1 MKFQST
7 SAAVVLLLGQTF
19 AFPLPPS
26 NLLRREVPQEHS
38 HDVFLTITNEA
49 LAKNNPKGIKDAVF
63 GLLGDAAAA
72 GGAGSVTNLECLKQE
87 TADQAF
93 TNGKAAK
100 DLRLMAGALVYQ
112 ALERNTGKVG
122 LASVACTEQ
131 AVNPEIE
138 AVKPH
143 QDPASTNAASINKGI
158 ALELAKQL
166 KAIGADPNLA
176 LLSGTFAPGNLNDDT
191 GKGNTCDDTDP
202 QLGCIYTTGKLVLD
216 ASQDE
221 IASAVAGVS
230 QTFTG
235 TGGIQATDLVDLSKF
250 STANAQGGAAAPTGS
265 SNAVTTSQA
274 AAQATPPPAAQAT
287 STQAAAPPSQT
298 QASSG
303 SGSSTASGNNLQTFT
318 GTLGGPAPPVT
329 SSTGNRPFA
338 VNGNTFVN
346 IGAALGRSCDIQH
359 NACADAANSGQLS
372 GGVAQCDDQD
382 TKCKAAATS
391 GSSNSNA
398 GNNNSSSSN
407 NTNSN
412 ASTGV
417 SNNTGSENN
426 ADSGNAGNANGG
438 GAATGNF
445 GSCSNPSI
453 KFANGLD
460 GRTEPAFAPVN
471 EADFNHGSALNIKVI
486 ADFICDRL
494 NSSCKASAA
503 VVSTCQS
510 ASAAASQ
517 LTGQAAAD
525 AFNKALGVSAN

>member
-7 SAAVVLLLGQTF
+7 SIATALLFGQTF
-19 AFPLPPS
+19 AFPLPPT
-26 NLLRREVPQEHS
+26 NLVRREVPQEHS
-38 HDVFLTITNEA
+38 HDLFLTITNEA
-49 LAKNNPKGIKDAVF
+49 LKKNNPKGITDAVF
-63 GLLGDAAAA
+63 GLLGNAAAA
-72 GGAGSVTNLECLKQE
+72 GGAGSVTNLDCLKQE

-122 LASVACTEQ
+122 LASVTCTEQ
-131 AVNPEIE
+131 AVNPEIQ

-143 QDPASTNAASINKGI
+143 QDPASANAASINKGI
-158 ALELAKQL
+158 TLELAKQL
-166 KAIGADPNLA
+166 KSIGADPNLA
-176 LLSGTFAPGNLNDDT
+176 LLSGTFAPGDLNDAT
-191 GKGNTCDDTDP
+191 AKGNTCDDPDP
-202 QLGCIYTTGKLVLD
+202 QLGCIFTTGKLVLD

-221 IASAVAGVS
+221 VASAAAAVS

-250 STANAQGGAAAPTGS
+250 STANVQGGAAAPTPS
-265 SNAVTTSQA
+265 SNAAVTSQ
-274 AAQATPPPAAQAT
+274 PAAQAT
-287 STQAAAPPSQT
+287 STPAAAPSQT

-303 SGSSTASGNNLQTFT
+303 SEPSAASGNNVQTFT
-318 GTLGGPAPPVT
+318 GTLGGPAPPVI
-329 SSTGNRPFA
+329 SGTGNRPFS

-346 IGAALGRSCDIQH
+346 AGAALGRSCDIQH
-359 NACADAANSGQLS
+359 NACADAVNSGKLS
-372 GGVAQCDDQD
+372 GGVGQCDDQNNQ
-382 TKCKAAATS
+382 CKAAATS
-391 GSSNSNA
+391 GASNSNA
-398 GNNNSSSSN
+398 GNNNSNASNSGANNASSG
-407 NTNSN
+407 SN
-412 ASTGV
+412 AG
-417 SNNTGSENN
+417 N
-426 ADSGNAGNANGG
+426 GNAGNASAGSN
-438 GAATGNF
+438 ATGNF

-494 NSSCKASAA
+494 NSSCKAGAA

>member
-7 SAAVVLLLGQTF
+7 SIATALLFGQTF
-19 AFPLPPS
+19 AFPLPPT
-26 NLLRREVPQEHS
+26 NLVRREVPQEHS
-38 HDVFLTITNEA
+38 HDLFLTITNEA
-49 LAKNNPKGIKDAVF
+49 LKKNNPKGITDAVF
-63 GLLGDAAAA
+63 GLLGNAAAA
-72 GGAGSVTNLECLKQE
+72 GGAGSVTNLDCLKQE

-122 LASVACTEQ
+122 LASVTCTEQ
-131 AVNPEIE
+131 AVNPEIQ

-143 QDPASTNAASINKGI
+143 QDPASANAASINKGI
-158 ALELAKQL
+158 TLELAKQL
-166 KAIGADPNLA
+166 KSIGADPNLA
-176 LLSGTFAPGNLNDDT
+176 LLSGTFAPGDLNDAT
-191 GKGNTCDDTDP
+191 AKGNTCDDPDP
-202 QLGCIYTTGKLVLD
+202 QLGCIFTTGKLVLD

-221 IASAVAGVS
+221 VASAAAAVS

-250 STANAQGGAAAPTGS
+250 STANVQGGATAPTPS
-265 SNAVTTSQA
+265 SNVAVTSQ
-274 AAQATPPPAAQAT
+274 PAAQAT
-287 STQAAAPPSQT
+287 STPAAAPSQT

-303 SGSSTASGNNLQTFT
+303 SEPSAASGNNVQTFT
-318 GTLGGPAPPVT
+318 GTLGGPPPP
-329 SSTGNRPFA
+329 S
-338 VNGNTFVN
+338 
-346 IGAALGRSCDIQH
+346 ALGRSCDIQH
-359 NACADAANSGQLS
+359 NACADAANSGKLS
-372 GGVAQCDDQD
+372 GGVGQCDDQNNQ
-382 TKCKAAATS
+382 CKAAATS
-391 GSSNSNA
+391 GASNSNA
-398 GNNNSSSSN
+398 GNNNSNASNSGANNASSG
-407 NTNSN
+407 SN
-412 ASTGV
+412 AG
-417 SNNTGSENN
+417 N
-426 ADSGNAGNANGG
+426 GNAGNASAGSN
-438 GAATGNF
+438 ATGNF

-494 NSSCKASAA
+494 NSSCKAGAA

>member
-7 SAAVVLLLGQTF
+7 SIATALLFGQTF
-19 AFPLPPS
+19 AFPLPPT
-26 NLLRREVPQEHS
+26 NLVRREVPQEHS
-38 HDVFLTITNEA
+38 HDLFLTITNEA
-49 LAKNNPKGIKDAVF
+49 LKKNNPKGITDAVF
-63 GLLGDAAAA
+63 GLLGNAAAA
-72 GGAGSVTNLECLKQE
+72 GGAGSVTNLDCLKQE

-122 LASVACTEQ
+122 LASVTCTEQ
-131 AVNPEIE
+131 AVNPEIQ

-143 QDPASTNAASINKGI
+143 QDPASANAASINKGI
-158 ALELAKQL
+158 TLELAKQL
-166 KAIGADPNLA
+166 KSIGADPNLA
-176 LLSGTFAPGNLNDDT
+176 LLSGTFAPGDLNDAT
-191 GKGNTCDDTDP
+191 AKGNTCDDPDP
-202 QLGCIYTTGKLVLD
+202 QLGCIFTTGKLVLD

-221 IASAVAGVS
+221 VASAAAAVS

-235 TGGIQATDLVDLSKF
+235 TGGGAT
-250 STANAQGGAAAPTGS
+250 APTPS
-265 SNAVTTSQA
+265 SNVAVTSQ
-274 AAQATPPPAAQAT
+274 PAAQAT
-287 STQAAAPPSQT
+287 STPAAAPSQT

-303 SGSSTASGNNLQTFT
+303 SEPSAASGNNVQTFT
-318 GTLGGPAPPVT
+318 GTLGGPPPPVI
-329 SSTGNRPFA
+329 SGTGNRPFS

-346 IGAALGRSCDIQH
+346 AGAALGRSCDIQH
-359 NACADAANSGQLS
+359 NACADAANSGKLS
-372 GGVAQCDDQD
+372 GGVGQCDDQNNQ
-382 TKCKAAATS
+382 CKAAATS
-391 GSSNSNA
+391 GASNSNA
-398 GNNNSSSSN
+398 GNNNS
-407 NTNSN
+407 N
-412 ASTGV
+412 ASNR
-417 SNNTGSENN
+417 SN
-426 ADSGNAGNANGG
+426 
-438 GAATGNF
+438 ATGNF

-494 NSSCKASAA
+494 NSSCKAGAA

-525 AFNKALGVSAN
+525 AFNKALGV

>member
-7 SAAVVLLLGQTF
+7 SAAAALLLGQAF
-19 AFPLPPS
+19 AYPLPSS

-38 HDVFLTITNEA
+38 HDLFLSITNEA
-49 LAKNNPKGIKDAVF
+49 LAKNNPKGITDAVF
-63 GLLGDAAAA
+63 GLLGNAAAA
-72 GGAGSVTNLECLKQE
+72 GGAGSVTNLDCLKQE

-100 DLRLMAGALVYQ
+100 DIRLMAGALVYQ

-122 LASVACTEQ
+122 LASVTCTET

-143 QDPASTNAASINKGI
+143 QDPASANAASINKGI
-158 ALELAKQL
+158 TLELAKQL

-176 LLSGTFAPGNLNDDT
+176 LLSGTFAPGDLNDAT
-191 GKGNTCDDTDP
+191 AKGNTCDDTDP
-202 QLGCIYTTGKLVLD
+202 QLGCIFTTGKLVLD

-221 IASAVAGVS
+221 VASAVSAVS

-250 STANAQGGAAAPTGS
+250 SVQGGAAAPADN
-265 SNAVTTSQA
+265 SNAATTSQA
-274 AAQATPPPAAQAT
+274 AAQATPPPAVQAS
-287 STQAAAPPSQT
+287 STQAAAATQT
-298 QASSG
+298 QAASSG
-303 SGSSTASGNNLQTFT
+303 SAPSTASGNNVQTFT
-318 GTLGGPAPPVT
+318 GSLGGPAPPVV
-329 SSTGNRPFA
+329 SGTGNRPFS

-372 GGVAQCDDQD
+372 GGVGQCDDQN
-382 TKCKAAATS
+382 TQCKAAASGASNTNASSNTSTTSDNTSSS
-391 GSSNSNA
+391 GSNNA
-398 GNNNSSSSN
+398 
-407 NTNSN
+407 
-412 ASTGV
+412 ASG
-417 SNNTGSENN
+417 NN
-426 ADSGNAGNANGG
+426 ADSGNAGNGSS
-438 GAATGNF
+438 AATGDF
-445 GSCSNPSI
+445 GSCSDPSI

-486 ADFICDRL
+486 SDFICDRL
-494 NSSCKASAA
+494 NSSCKASAS

>member
-7 SAAVVLLLGQTF
+7 SAAAALLLGQ
-19 AFPLPPS
+19 AFGYPLPSS

-38 HDVFLTITNEA
+38 HDLFLTITNEA
-49 LAKNNPKGIKDAVF
+49 LAKNNPKGITDAVF
-63 GLLGDAAAA
+63 GLLGNAAAA
-72 GGAGSVTNLECLKQE
+72 NGAGSVTNLDCLKQE

-100 DLRLMAGALVYQ
+100 DIRLMAGALVYQ

-122 LASVACTEQ
+122 LASVTCTEQ

-143 QDPASTNAASINKGI
+143 QDPASANAASINKGI
-158 ALELAKQL
+158 TLELAKQL

-176 LLSGTFAPGNLNDDT
+176 LLSGTFAPGDLNDAT
-191 GKGNTCDDTDP
+191 AKGNTCDDTDP
-202 QLGCIYTTGKLVLD
+202 QLGCIFTTGKLVLD

-221 IASAVAGVS
+221 VASAVSAVS

-250 STANAQGGAAAPTGS
+250 SVQGGAAAPADN
-265 SNAVTTSQA
+265 SNAATTSQA
-274 AAQATPPPAAQAT
+274 AAQATPPPAA
-287 STQAAAPPSQT
+287 
-298 QASSG
+298 SSG
-303 SGSSTASGNNLQTFT
+303 SAPSTASGNNVQTFT
-318 GTLGGPAPPVT
+318 GSLGGPPPPVV
-329 SSTGNRPFA
+329 SGTGNRPFS

-359 NACADAANSGQLS
+359 NACADAVNSGQLS
-372 GGVAQCDDQD
+372 GGVGQCEDQN
-382 TKCKAAATS
+382 TQCKAAAS
-391 GSSNSNA
+391 GASNSNA
-398 GNNNSSSSN
+398 SN
-407 NTNSN
+407 TSN
-412 ASTGV
+412 ASDNASNGGV
-417 SNNTGSENN
+417 NNAASGNN
-426 ADSGNAGNANGG
+426 ADSGNAGNDNAGSS
-438 GAATGNF
+438 AATGDF
-445 GSCSNPSI
+445 GSCSDPSI

-471 EADFNHGSALNIKVI
+471 EADFSHGSALAIKVI
-486 ADFICDRL
+486 SDFICDRL

-525 AFNKALGVSAN
+525 AFNKALGV

>member
-7 SAAVVLLLGQTF
+7 SAAAALLLGQ
-19 AFPLPPS
+19 AFGYPLPSS

-38 HDVFLTITNEA
+38 HDLFLSITNEA
-49 LAKNNPKGIKDAVF
+49 LAKNNPKGITDAVF
-63 GLLGDAAAA
+63 GLLGNAAAA
-72 GGAGSVTNLECLKQE
+72 GGAGSVTNLDCLKQE

-100 DLRLMAGALVYQ
+100 DVRLMAGALVYQ

-122 LASVACTEQ
+122 LASVTCTEQ

-143 QDPASTNAASINKGI
+143 QDPASADAASINKGVT
-158 ALELAKQL
+158 LELAKQL

-176 LLSGTFAPGNLNDDT
+176 LLSGTFAPGDLNDAT
-191 GKGNTCDDTDP
+191 AKGNTCDDTDP
-202 QLGCIYTTGKLVLD
+202 QLGCIFTTGKLVLD

-221 IASAVAGVS
+221 VASAVSAVP

-250 STANAQGGAAAPTGS
+250 SIADVQGGAAAPTDN
-265 SNAVTTSQA
+265 SNAATTSRA
-274 AAQATPPPAAQAT
+274 AAQVS
-287 STQAAAPPSQT
+287 STQAAASSQT
-298 QASSG
+298 QAP
-303 SGSSTASGNNLQTFT
+303 STASGNNVQTFT
-318 GTLGGPAPPVT
+318 GSLGGPAPPVV
-329 SSTGNRPFA
+329 SGTGNRPFS

-372 GGVAQCDDQD
+372 GGVSQCDEQN
-382 TKCKAAATS
+382 TQCKAAAS
-391 GSSNSNA
+391 GASNTNASNSSNTSD
-398 GNNNSSSSN
+398 
-407 NTNSN
+407 N
-412 ASTGV
+412 ASNGGA
-417 SNNTGSENN
+417 NNAASGNN
-426 ADSGNAGNANGG
+426 ADSGNTGNGNAGNS
-438 GAATGNF
+438 AATGDF
-445 GSCSNPSI
+445 GSCSDPSI

-471 EADFNHGSALNIKVI
+471 EADFNHGSALAIKVI
-486 ADFICDRL
+486 SDFICDRL

>member
-7 SAAVVLLLGQTF
+7 SAAAALLLGQ
-19 AFPLPPS
+19 AFGYPLPSS

-38 HDVFLTITNEA
+38 HDLFLSITNEA
-49 LAKNNPKGIKDAVF
+49 LAKNNPKGITDAVF
-63 GLLGDAAAA
+63 GLLGNAAAA
-72 GGAGSVTNLECLKQE
+72 GGAGSVTNLDCLKQE

-100 DLRLMAGALVYQ
+100 DIRLMAGALVYQ

-122 LASVACTEQ
+122 LASVTCTEQ

-143 QDPASTNAASINKGI
+143 QDPASANAASINKGI
-158 ALELAKQL
+158 TLELAKQL

-176 LLSGTFAPGNLNDDT
+176 LLSGTFAPGDLNDAT
-191 GKGNTCDDTDP
+191 AKGNTCDDTDP
-202 QLGCIYTTGKLVLD
+202 QLGCIFTTGKLVLD

-221 IASAVAGVS
+221 VASAVSAVS

-235 TGGIQATDLVDLSKF
+235 TGG
-250 STANAQGGAAAPTGS
+250 GAAAPTDN
-265 SNAVTTSQA
+265 SNAATTTQA
-274 AAQATPPPAAQAT
+274 VAQATPPPAAQAS
-287 STQAAAPPSQT
+287 STQAAAATQT
-298 QASSG
+298 EAASSG
-303 SGSSTASGNNLQTFT
+303 SAPSTASGNNVQTFT
-318 GTLGGPAPPVT
+318 GSLGGPPPPVV
-329 SSTGNRPFA
+329 SGTGNRPFS

-372 GGVAQCDDQD
+372 GGIGQCDDQN
-382 TKCKAAATS
+382 TQCKAAASGASNTNASNTS
-391 GSSNSNA
+391 NTSNGGA
-398 GNNNSSSSN
+398 NNS
-407 NTNSN
+407 
-412 ASTGV
+412 ASG
-417 SNNTGSENN
+417 NN
-426 ADSGNAGNANGG
+426 ADNGNAGNGNAGSS
-438 GAATGNF
+438 AATGDF
-445 GSCSNPSI
+445 GSCSDPSI

-471 EADFNHGSALNIKVI
+471 EADFNHGSALAIKVI
-486 ADFICDRL
+486 SDFICDRL

-525 AFNKALGVSAN
+525 AFNKALGV